1 MSARHKCRPWRL
13 SGAPNRFPLISVR
26 PPTWATEAVAF
37 APMVRFVQPA
47 LVNGSVGLVWAPRGH
62 LRRALSFAIT
72 GARIARVDIIA
83 ECVRLRDLDLAV
95 LNP

>member
-1 MSARHKCRPWRL
+1 
-13 SGAPNRFPLISVR
+13 
-26 PPTWATEAVAF
+26 
-37 APMVRFVQPA
+37 MVRFVRPA
-47 LVNGSVGLVWAPRGH
+47 LVNGSVGLVWAPQGH

-83 ECVRLRDLDLAV
+83 DRVRFRDLDLAV